1 LTLPRPEFEVE
12 PEAKY
17 RFRVI
22 NAGSLFCPVQ
32 ISVDNHTLTLIAA
45 DGRAFAAKFSSPS
58 FFLKQAFK
66 TASLLTEQM
75 NLCLKASS

>member
-45 DGRAFAAKFSSPS
+45 DGRAFEPF
-58 FFLKQAFK
+58 
-66 TASLLTEQM
+66 EV
-75 NLCLKASS
+75 